1 MGRREGDADSPCWCL
16 EHTNPEHPGKEK
28 AGKAP
33 EQGEDEG
40 CPGLRGRSCPQLLI
54 HPFPLSVAKK
64 SKTGTRSEND
74 QPVPE
79 LPAQLRGRF
88 WEIWEQN
95 PGQGAALRHH
105 RCSVTP
111 RLGFVPGDV
120 LPSCECPPLIQPV
133 LNVLTF
139 PPRALPE
146 ERQMLMNVVGSTGF
160 QISAFSF
167 GPKKK
172 KKKVLLSA
180 AAFSDVL
187 RSCWK
192 TEQER
197 EFY

>member
-74 QPVPE
+74 QPVLE

-88 WEIWEQN
+88 WRFGSKTPSRAQPFTTTGVLSHHGSVLS
-95 PGQGAALRHH
+95 PGMFCRAA
-105 RCSVTP
+105 SV
-111 RLGFVPGDV
+111 
-120 LPSCECPPLIQPV
+120 PL
-133 LNVLTF
+133 
-139 PPRALPE
+139 
-146 ERQMLMNVVGSTGF
+146 
-160 QISAFSF
+160 
-167 GPKKK
+167 
-172 KKKVLLSA
+172 
-180 AAFSDVL
+180 
-187 RSCWK
+187 
-192 TEQER
+192 
-197 EFY
+197 